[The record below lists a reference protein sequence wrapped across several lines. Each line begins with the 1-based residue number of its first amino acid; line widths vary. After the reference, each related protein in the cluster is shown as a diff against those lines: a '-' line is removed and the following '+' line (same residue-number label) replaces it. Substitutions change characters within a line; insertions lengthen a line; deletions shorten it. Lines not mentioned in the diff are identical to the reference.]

1 MRKTPLAH
9 DMSGD
14 DDTGLLDLDQP
25 SMANASAT
33 SGNKQEQ
40 GTHSTEQTECYVV
53 LNCKQ
58 LELDSCRLTKCEAE
72 ATGKPSDPHEQKS
85 RVWLWP
91 HRRQ

>member
-1 MRKTPLAH
+1 MAH

-33 SGNKQEQ
+33 SGNKREQ

-53 LNCKQ
+53 LNC
-58 LELDSCRLTKCEAE
+58 
-72 ATGKPSDPHEQKS
+72 
-85 RVWLWP
+85 
-91 HRRQ
+91 